1 MRLLSY
7 RTATG
12 FRAGLRVGDSIVDL
26 QKAAAAHGFD
36 IAPGMRAFLS
46 REDWRQIATL
56 ASERHPQSATLPY
69 SRDVIGPVIPDPQKI
84 IFAGA
89 NTRSHMAE
97 AAKFTNAAPPRRPMV
112 TSKTINAINGPYD
125 PIVQPAGTSK
135 LDYEA
140 ELCVIV
146 GARSR
151 RVAEGEVKHI
161 IAGYTV
167 SNDVSDR
174 EYQLS
179 EWEENGFYRTHFLG
193 KSFDGFAPC
202 GPEMVTPDEFGELG
216 PQIVT
221 CHVNGVLK
229 QNGPL
234 TDLYFSVEQVLSH
247 LSIGLTLEPGDMVL
261 MGSPAGVAYFE
272 DPQGW
277 AKPGDTVRCAI
288 EGIGYIENPII
299 EDNAAPFSLK
309 EARKLE
315 YAGK

>member
-7 RTATG
+7 STADG
-12 FRAGLRVGDSIVDL
+12 YRAGLRVGDKIVDL
-26 QKAAAAHGFD
+26 QKALAAQG
-36 IAPGMRAFLS
+36 IAIEPGMRKFLA
-46 REDWRQIATL
+46 RDDWRKL
-56 ASERHPQSATLPY
+56 AAQAQNEHPESATLPY
-69 SRDVIGPVIPDPQKI
+69 ARQIIGPVIPDPQKI

-97 AAKFTNAAPPRRPMV
+97 ATKFTKAAPPKKPMV

-125 PIVQPAGTSK
+125 PIMQPAGTSK

-146 GARSR
+146 GTRAR
-151 RVAEGEVKHI
+151 RVAEGDVKHI

-167 SNDVSDR
+167 CNDVSDR

-179 EWEENGFYRTHFLG
+179 EWEDNGFYRTHFLG

-216 PQIVT
+216 PQMVS
-221 CHVNGVLK
+221 CRVNGVLK

-234 TDLYFSVEQVLSH
+234 TDLYFTVEQILSH
-247 LSIGLTLEPGDMVL
+247 LSIGQTLEPGDML
-261 MGSPAGVAYFE
+261 MMGSPAGVAYFE
-272 DPQGW
+272 DPQGF
-277 AKPGDTVRCAI
+277 AKPGDVVRCEI
-288 EGIGYIENPII
+288 DGIGFIENPII
-299 EDNAAPFSLK
+299 KDESGPFVP
-309 EARKLE
+309 R
-315 YAGK
+315 

>member
-7 RTATG
+7 KTPEG
-12 FRAGLRVGDSIVDL
+12 YRAGIRVDDRIVDL
-26 QKAAAAHGFD
+26 QKALVDHD
-36 IAPGMRAFLS
+36 IRIAPGMRAFLS
-46 REDWRQIATL
+46 RDDWREIAAL
-56 ASERHPQSATLPY
+56 ARDKHAQTATLPY
-69 SRDVIGPVIPDPQKI
+69 SPDILGPVVPDPQKI

-89 NTRSHMAE
+89 NTNSHMAE
-97 AAKFTNAAPPRRPMV
+97 AARFTNAAPPRRPMV

-146 GARSR
+146 GTRSR
-151 RVAEGEVKHI
+151 RVAESDVKHI

-179 EWEENGFYRTHFLG
+179 EWEDNGFYRTHFLG

-216 PQIVT
+216 PQMVT
-221 CHVNGVLK
+221 CRVNGVVK

-234 TDLYFSVEQVLSH
+234 SDLYFTVEQIISH
-247 LSIGLTLEPGDMVL
+247 ISIGLTLEPGDMLL

-272 DPQGW
+272 SPQGF
-277 AKPGDTVRCAI
+277 ARPGDVVRCEI
-288 EGIGYIENPII
+288 DGIGYIENRIV
-299 EDNAAPFSLK
+299 EDPLGASVP
-309 EARKLE
+309 
-315 YAGK
+315 G